1 MKNKII
7 FLGLIFIIA
16 FATRFY
22 KLGDIPNGLYQD
34 ETAIG
39 YNAYSILKTGKD
51 EHNIRLPI
59 YFKSFGDWKLPV
71 YIYATVP
78 FVKLLGLTPLA
89 VRMPSALFGFFTVI
103 LFYFFALR
111 VFGEHKEKEK
121 IALLATLFLAINPWH
136 IHYSRATFEVSI
148 ALFFTLAGTYVWH
161 LSFTNGKR
169 GAFFLGV
176 LCFIISFYSYNLT
189 RLLTPLMAGAV
200 LYVFK
205 SKLHKTAKNEYV
217 ISIIIGF
224 LILVPFILNVFT
236 KGGYTS
242 ASGTLIFSSA
252 TVQAQLLEFRSYMIQ
267 LPPYLSKILFNM
279 PALTLGHWINNV
291 GMYVNVPFF
300 FISGSSHGNHGIG
313 NVGQFYL
320 FEFPFILTG
329 LYLFIRNKSRFF
341 QLLLWWAAIT
351 VGICAL
357 TRDVP
362 HATRSF
368 FLIPSLVSASSLGCI
383 SIISY
388 IKTHGKKQYATFF
401 LGATIICML
410 FNIAYY
416 FASYYIRFPIA
427 YARSWNAADNSV
439 AEFIKIHEKEY
450 NSIIIDKNAG
460 FPYTSLLF
468 YTQYIPQDFQSAQWS
483 KDDSEGFSYPI
494 RFGKYEYKTIDWES
508 DIKRPHALIVTK
520 SENLPKTIIPI
531 TTFAY
536 PTRPVVIAVKQELF
550 QYPVTENAYSLVATN

>member
-1 MKNKII
+1 
-7 FLGLIFIIA
+7 LGLIFVIA
-16 FATRFY
+16 FITRFY
-22 KLGDIPNGLYQD
+22 KLGNIPNGLYQD

-39 YNAYSILKTGKD
+39 YNAYSVLKTGKD
-51 EHNIRLPI
+51 EHNVRLPI

-71 YIYATVP
+71 YIYTTVP
-78 FVKLLGLTPLA
+78 FIKLFGLTPLA

-103 LFYFFALR
+103 LFYFFVLR
-111 VFGEHKEKEK
+111 MCEEHKEKEK
-121 IALLATLFLAINPWH
+121 IALLAALFLSINPWH
-136 IHYSRATFEVSI
+136 IHYSRAAFEVSI
-148 ALFFTLAGTYVWH
+148 ALFFTLTGTYAWF
-161 LSFTNGKR
+161 LSFVEKKR

-205 SKLHKTAKNEYV
+205 SKLHKTAKVEY
-217 ISIIIGF
+217 ITSMIIVLLLLF
-224 LILVPFILNVFT
+224 PFILNVFT

-279 PALTLGHWINNV
+279 PALTLWHWINNV
-291 GMYVNVPFF
+291 CMYVNVPFF

-329 LYLFIRNKSRFF
+329 LYIFIRNKYRSFR
-341 QLLLWWAAIT
+341 LLLWWAEIT
-351 VGICAL
+351 VAVCAL

-368 FLIPSLVSASSLGCI
+368 FLIPTLILASSLGCI
-383 SIISY
+383 SIITHS
-388 IKTHGKKQYATFF
+388 KTCCRRRYQYMIFITASIFF
-401 LGATIICML
+401 MFTIS
-410 FNIAYY
+410 YY
-416 FASYYIRFPIA
+416 FASYYIRFPVA

-439 AEFIKIHEKEY
+439 GEFIRIHEKEY

-468 YTQYIPQDFQSAQWS
+468 YTEYTPQDFQGAEWS
-483 KDDSEGFSYPI
+483 KDDTEGFSFPI
-494 RFGKYEYKTIDWES
+494 RFGKYEFKTIDWES
-508 DIKRPHALIVTK
+508 DMKRPNTLIVTK
-520 SENLPKTIIPI
+520 SETIPKTITPI
-531 TTFAY
+531 TTFTY
-536 PTRPVVIAVKQELF
+536 PMRPVVIAVKQELF
-550 QYPVTENAYSLVATN
+550 QYPVVENAYSLVATNR